1 MIAPP
6 EVMNLL
12 ERLCRALDERQK
24 HVLAAE
30 DWYEG
35 RHPIP
40 APPSHTLAAV
50 DNEAR
55 QAFDNLSRLG
65 ITNFLPPVVDTPAR
79 KTRLEGFR
87 FSESG
92 ADADAWVIWTRNH
105 MHEDF
110 DLVVHKATE
119 TGQAFA
125 TVWADSN
132 DQATISI
139 EDPSQTI
146 VAYADGSRHLRVAAL
161 KRWIDDDGYVC
172 ATVYTPA
179 AVWKFRSVQS
189 STSTL
194 YVPSSL
200 ERPDPK
206 GAQTW
211 RARQIVGEPWPLPNP
226 LGEVP
231 VVEIRQQAPLKSA
244 PYGGGRPFFQ
254 RQINDQKRINQT
266 VMNMLTAM
274 EHQAFRQRWAIGWPV
289 PTLEDGTPDKH
300 ALLKAS
306 SAGLWALNHPDE
318 DAMNA
323 DIRVGEFAQ
332 ADFRP
337 FIDAVRE
344 WGKVIASSSGT
355 PPYAFLMG
363 DMINVAADALA
374 RIDGV
379 AKSNVQM
386 LQRSMGGGS
395 REVMRLALKAQ
406 SDARSADPA
415 LAVVWGEPE
424 ERTASE
430 QIEVARAMKDL
441 GAPLEDVFAALPG
454 VDQATAAR
462 WAIDARAEQ
471 MLGRARST
479 VDQQQAPQPADA
491 VQ

>member
-1 MIAPP
+1 VIAAP
-6 EVMNLL
+6 EVMKLL
-12 ERLCRALDERQK
+12 ARLSRALDERQK

-40 APPSHTLAAV
+40 PPPSHTLAAV
-50 DNEAR
+50 DREAR
-55 QAFDNLSRLG
+55 EAFDNLSRLG

-125 TVWADSN
+125 TVWADS
-132 DQATISI
+132 DDRATISI

-146 VAYADGSRHLRVAAL
+146 VAYADGSRHQRVAAL

-172 ATVYTPA
+172 ATLYLPGFIF
-179 AVWKFRSVQS
+179 KFRSVTS

-206 GAQTW
+206 GTQTW
-211 RARQIVGEPWPLPNP
+211 QAREVPGEPWPLPNP

-231 VVEIRQQAPLKSA
+231 VVEIRQQAPLKAA
-244 PYGGGRPFFQ
+244 PYGGGRPFFA

-266 VMNMLTAM
+266 VMNMLTTM
-274 EHQAFRQRWAIGWPV
+274 DHQAFRQRWSIGWPA
-289 PTLEDGTPDKH
+289 PTLADGTPDRV
-300 ALLKAS
+300 ALLRAAAS
-306 SAGLWALNHPDE
+306 GIAAFNHPDGDE
-318 DAMNA
+318 LNA
-323 DIRVGEFAQ
+323 NIRVGEFAQ

-344 WGKVIASSSGT
+344 WVKVIASSSGT

-386 LQRSMGGGS
+386 LQRAMGGGG

-406 SDARSADPA
+406 SDPRSEDPA

-430 QIEVARAMKDL
+430 QIEVAKAMKDL

-454 VDQATAAR
+454 VDQSTASR
-462 WAIDARAEQ
+462 WAIEARAEQ
-471 MLGRARST
+471 MLGRARAT